1 MENFSQD
8 VAVNKAENGAAVKAA
23 NKAVN
28 KAATGSPTGMNPR
41 AILKGLFRSRYL
53 YLMFF
58 PVIVFYII
66 FHYLP
71 MYGLIIAFKDF
82 SAAKGIWDSPWVG
95 FKHFQNFMSS
105 IYFWRLIWNTI
116 GINIYELVVGFPAPI
131 ILALIINE
139 VRKEKFKKAVQTIV
153 YLPNFISTVVV
164 AGMIIAFL
172 SPSSGIVN
180 HFIKALGGQ
189 PIHFLAEPAWFQ
201 SIYVWSGVWQFCGWG
216 SIIYLAALAGI
227 DVQLYEAATVDGAN
241 SWQKLIHITLPG
253 IIPTIVILL
262 ILRMGS
268 IFSVGYEKIILL
280 YNPQTYET
288 ADVISTYVYRRGILD
303 ADFSYSSAISLF
315 NNVINFVM
323 LVLVNKFSSKV
334 SETSLW

>member
-1 MENFSQD
+1 
-8 VAVNKAENGAAVKAA
+8 
-23 NKAVN
+23 
-28 KAATGSPTGMNPR
+28 
-41 AILKGLFRSRYL
+41 
-53 YLMFF
+53 
-58 PVIVFYII
+58 
-66 FHYLP
+66 

-82 SAAKGIWDSPWVG
+82 SPAKGIWGSEWVG
-95 FKHFQNFMSS
+95 LEHFKTFMSS
-105 IYFWRLIWNTI
+105 IYFWRLLWNTI

-139 VRKEKFKKAVQTIV
+139 VRKEKFKKVVQTVV

-172 SPSSGIVN
+172 SPSSGVVN
-180 HFIKALGGQ
+180 HFIKILGGE
-189 PIHFLAEPAWFQ
+189 PIHFLAEPAWFKT
-201 SIYVWSGVWQFCGWG
+201 IYVWTGVWQFCGWG

-227 DVQLYEAATVDGAN
+227 DVQLYEAATVDGAS

-253 IIPTIVILL
+253 IIPTIIILL

-288 ADVISTYVYRRGILD
+288 ADVISTYVYRRGILQ

-315 NNVINFVM
+315 NNVINFIM
-323 LVLVNKFSSKV
+323 LVVVNKLSSKV